1 MNEILVKFGNVKD
14 SRSFSNINISIP
26 NFCPFCHKNMS
37 PSISEKTRYDNILK
51 KNIAVLF
58 QCSYCYKYFSAE
70 YKVNKFINEL
80 QAHTSE
86 KLSNVPSVKIK
97 YSLPEEI
104 DVFSTQFRKIYTQS
118 LTAEA
123 HGLTAISGVGY
134 RKSIEFLVKDFL
146 IYFVKHEDTEK
157 IKTMPLSQSIKKIDN
172 DKIVSL
178 AIASTWLGNDETH
191 YQRKFENK
199 DVEDMKKF
207 IKALTF
213 YVSSE
218 VVAFEADEMINSN

>member
-1 MNEILVKFGNVKD
+1 MNEQLVRFENLKD
-14 SRSFSNINISIP
+14 SRSISVINISIP
-26 NFCPFCHKNMS
+26 NLCPFCHKNMN
-37 PSISEKTRYDNILK
+37 PSLVNKTKYDNILK
-51 KNIAVLF
+51 KNVAILF

-70 YKVNKFINEL
+70 YKVNSYTNTL

-86 KLSNVPSVKIK
+86 KLPNIPSVKIE
-97 YSLPEEI
+97 YNLPEEI
-104 DVFSTQFRKIYTQS
+104 DVFSTQFREIYTQS
-118 LTAEA
+118 LSAEE
-123 HGLTAISGVGY
+123 HGLTAISGVGF

-146 IYFVKHEDTEK
+146 IKFVNHEDSEK

-172 DKIVSL
+172 DKIISL

-199 DVEDMKKF
+199 DVKDMKKF